1 MNKTQLAELLKVNLR
16 YVNPQA
22 TNKARKSGKH
32 GARLTRSIVN
42 QYILSGV
49 IFLAIYGLT
58 MFAIDFSQM
67 PGFFTYYVALFGIIA
82 FSQGISAIYNVFFES
97 RDLAGYLSLPFR
109 QVDIF
114 IAKIIIVAIT
124 IIPFALPVLI
134 VFIMAGMRSGV
145 FVVLAVLLAVV
156 LFVLYLSLVFSFCS
170 FIVFG
175 LTRTKFFKKHKQLVT
190 TLLLVVSVGVAVV
203 GILLMNSQTD
213 SMGMGMVDRGTI
225 SAFLP
230 FFYVMTQPFSLAAIL
245 SLGGLLGLNLLSFY
259 LIKVTLLPK
268 MYEQLLDAAPGV
280 GATKRTHK
288 PNQNLRQ
295 LLFSYNSQL
304 IRDPN
309 LIMQVFSNS
318 ILMPMIF
325 IIAFA
330 VTGQINLNFLGME
343 YLGVCF
349 TVGVALATLSVNP
362 MSFVAN
368 IISLD
373 KENFLFIRSL
383 PLSMTNYLK
392 EKFRFAGSLQL
403 MINAVIV
410 VAMGIFFH
418 LPFILLVSALLGNI
432 VATYLL
438 SLRYFARDYRL
449 LLLDWT
455 NISQLF
461 TRGAGNTGL
470 VFLMMGSIFLNAL
483 LIALYVVGVMM
494 YSFWWINGPV
504 FILLIIG
511 CVSWYLY
518 YQRNFWQRFD

>member
-1 MNKTQLAELLKVNLR
+1 
-16 YVNPQA
+16 
-22 TNKARKSGKH
+22 
-32 GARLTRSIVN
+32 
-42 QYILSGV
+42 
-49 IFLAIYGLT
+49 
-58 MFAIDFSQM
+58 
-67 PGFFTYYVALFGIIA
+67 
-82 FSQGISAIYNVFFES
+82 
-97 RDLAGYLSLPFR
+97 
-109 QVDIF
+109 
-114 IAKIIIVAIT
+114 
-124 IIPFALPVLI
+124 
-134 VFIMAGMRSGV
+134 
-145 FVVLAVLLAVV
+145 
-156 LFVLYLSLVFSFCS
+156 
-170 FIVFG
+170 
-175 LTRTKFFKKHKQLVT
+175 
-190 TLLLVVSVGVAVV
+190 
-203 GILLMNSQTD
+203 
-213 SMGMGMVDRGTI
+213 
-225 SAFLP
+225 
-230 FFYVMTQPFSLAAIL
+230 
-245 SLGGLLGLNLLSFY
+245 
-259 LIKVTLLPK
+259 

-349 TVGVALATLSVNP
+349 TVGIALATLSVNP

-383 PLSMTNYLK
+383 PLSMTKYLK

-403 MINAVIV
+403 IINAVIV
-410 VAMGIFFH
+410 VATGIFFH

-470 VFLMMGSIFLNAL
+470 VFLMMGSMLLNAL

-494 YSFWWINGPV
+494 YPFWWINGPV
-504 FILLIIG
+504 FILLVIG

>member
-97 RDLAGYLSLPFR
+97 RDLVGYLPLPFR

-134 VFIMAGMRSGV
+134 VFIMAGMRSGI

-213 SMGMGMVDRGTI
+213 SLGMVDRGTI

-230 FFYVMTQPFSLAAIL
+230 FFYVMTQPFSLVAIL

-259 LIKVTLLPK
+259 LIKITLLSK

-280 GATKRTHK
+280 SATKRTHK

-349 TVGVALATLSVNP
+349 TVGIALATLSVNP

-383 PLSMTNYLK
+383 PLSMINYLK
-392 EKFRFAGSLQL
+392 EKFRFASSLQL
-403 MINAVIV
+403 VINAVIV

-432 VATYLL
+432 IATYLL

-470 VFLMMGSIFLNAL
+470 VFLMMGSIFLNVL